1 MPSHKG
7 AQLGTPTSKKH
18 SSSTHVCGCPA
29 QPHPTPTSH
38 HPNTALSCALV
49 ARQPREAEVAKS
61 VPHWEE
67 TKESKSPPLSPP
79 QLVSSTTINLLML
92 PHTQA
97 TTPHCRSQP
106 ESQTRQATSQVFVL
120 FPSLQA
126 APTNKHTV
134 ASPTREQQEPA
145 KSKSVSCRLRR
156 ICPAHAAH
164 TPLKPPLFILPSLT
178 QSLLAQPSLNE
189 TTSVSE
195 GEPQH
200 CRGNAVQAFALMWP
214 ACGLC

>member
-1 MPSHKG
+1 MVAFFPHCAVPFVTRE
-7 AQLGTPTSKKH
+7 AQLGTPSSKKH
-18 SSSTHVCGCPA
+18 SSSTHVCGWPA

-134 ASPTREQQEPA
+134 ASPTREQQGLQNQKCFMSLEAHLSSSRCTHTPQTTTLHFA
-145 KSKSVSCRLRR
+145 KSYTIPLGSAIPERDNKCLRR
-156 ICPAHAAH
+156 
-164 TPLKPPLFILPSLT
+164 
-178 QSLLAQPSLNE
+178 
-189 TTSVSE
+189 
-195 GEPQH
+195 
-200 CRGNAVQAFALMWP
+200 
-214 ACGLC
+214 

>member
-1 MPSHKG
+1 MR
-7 AQLGTPTSKKH
+7 L
-18 SSSTHVCGCPA
+18 A

-67 TKESKSPPLSPP
+67 TKRSTKPPLSPP

-134 ASPTREQQEPA
+134 ASPTRGATGACKIKKCFMSLEAHLSSSRCTHTPQTTTLHFA
-145 KSKSVSCRLRR
+145 KSYTIPLGSAIPERDLLQCLRR
-156 ICPAHAAH
+156 
-164 TPLKPPLFILPSLT
+164 
-178 QSLLAQPSLNE
+178 
-189 TTSVSE
+189 
-195 GEPQH
+195 
-200 CRGNAVQAFALMWP
+200 
-214 ACGLC
+214 